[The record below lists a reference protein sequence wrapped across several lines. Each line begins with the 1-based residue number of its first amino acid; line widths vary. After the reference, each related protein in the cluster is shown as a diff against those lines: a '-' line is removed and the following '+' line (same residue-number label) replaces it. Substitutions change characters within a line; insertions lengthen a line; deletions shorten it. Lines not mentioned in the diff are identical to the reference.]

1 MKGISAMIATV
12 LVVAFTVAVGAI
24 LATWFTGITRTTTA
38 GTETQSQAIIKCVN
52 SGFDIPSAKIN
63 SSGGQSTIY
72 ISKSSSDV
80 KIYPKSIVFSDG
92 SVNTGFSATPSY
104 MNSTTTL
111 STITISSTPT
121 GITWVR
127 VNALCEY
134 GSYNQSID
142 TTCRSGENC
151 WKTI

>member
-1 MKGISAMIATV
+1 MIATV

-63 SSGGQSTIY
+63 SSGQSTIY

-92 SVNTGFSATPSY
+92 TVSTTFTSTPSSY
-104 MNSTTTL
+104 MNETTTL
-111 STITISSTPT
+111 LTLTVSSTPSQ
-121 GITWVR
+121 ITWVR

-151 WKTI
+151 WKTTS

>member
-1 MKGISAMIATV
+1 MIATV

-63 SSGGQSTIY
+63 SSGGQSTMY
-72 ISKSSSDV
+72 ISKSSRDV

-111 STITISSTPT
+111 STLTVSSTPT

-142 TTCRSGENC
+142 VTCRSGENC
-151 WKTI
+151 WATTS